1 MYFSNRG
8 ISFCRINTGYRTNK
22 IKYPHRD
29 DLREWYRI
37 MVKQSSNSTDP
48 LATIRRAILSI
59 SFPLGILHFVLPV
72 YGKQIGADA
81 VQIGLFFSV
90 FSLMTV
96 LLRPMVGWGVDRY
109 GRCPFFLFGLF
120 GYAFTMVV
128 FAFSIQV
135 WAIALVRTFQ
145 GIASAFLWL
154 SANAIVAD
162 KAGFDARG
170 RSFGI
175 VDQSANQGAIL
186 GTFIGFTLLFFY
198 LGGAWLEHLL
208 LGCLVGCP
216 GAGLCRR
223 RSS

>member
-59 SFPLGILHFVLPV
+59 SLPLGILHFVLPV

-109 GRCPFFLFGLF
+109 GRCPFFIWSFWLRFYHGCICVFNLGVGDCTGAYISRHRLGLPL
-120 GYAFTMVV
+120 VV
-128 FAFSIQV
+128 CKCHCS
-135 WAIALVRTFQ
+135 
-145 GIASAFLWL
+145 
-154 SANAIVAD
+154 
-162 KAGFDARG
+162 
-170 RSFGI
+170 
-175 VDQSANQGAIL
+175 
-186 GTFIGFTLLFFY
+186 
-198 LGGAWLEHLL
+198 
-208 LGCLVGCP
+208 
-216 GAGLCRR
+216 
-223 RSS
+223 

>member
-1 MYFSNRG
+1 MYLSNRG

-109 GRCPFFLFGLF
+109 GRCPFFYL
-120 GYAFTMVV
+120 V
-128 FAFSIQV
+128 FLA
-135 WAIALVRTFQ
+135 
-145 GIASAFLWL
+145 
-154 SANAIVAD
+154 
-162 KAGFDARG
+162 
-170 RSFGI
+170 
-175 VDQSANQGAIL
+175 
-186 GTFIGFTLLFFY
+186 TLLPWLY
-198 LGGAWLEHLL
+198 LRFQSRCGRLL
-208 LGCLVGCP
+208 WCVHFKASPRPSSGCLQMP
-216 GAGLCRR
+216 L
-223 RSS
+223 